1 MKKLFLIITLFVNFI
16 LNHTF
21 TASAQRPNINEEDIV
36 VMKSQQNVGEVVM
49 KLLEDK
55 MIDSALTYFTQKDA
69 ATKKSLQTISAAIQ
83 KYKGVNPLDS
93 SPDAVS
99 ETENYVYCK
108 YTADEGAKV
117 LYRVDFRFA
126 RTGDLYKINKLV
138 IKPTGK

>member
-1 MKKLFLIITLFVNFI
+1 MKKLFLKVNAIIIFI
-16 LNHTF
+16 LSGTLSIN
-21 TASAQRPNINEEDIV
+21 AQRPNINEDDLVI
-36 VMKSQQNVGEVVM
+36 MKSQQNVGEVIM

-55 MIDSALTYFTQKDA
+55 LVDSALTYFTKKDA

-83 KYKGVNPLDS
+83 KYKGVNPLES

-126 RTGDLYKINKLV
+126 RSGDLYVVNKLI
-138 IKPTGK
+138 IKPNGK